1 MDAHETHRLAELQRL
16 AEACLA
22 TETPSAALAHEVA
35 ALALSLVGRRR
46 GAKAG
51 PPYRTKHES
60 PDPTAAM
67 LVALERCEAE
77 RDALRAELATLR
89 RKPGA

>member
-1 MDAHETHRLAELQRL
+1 VDAHETHRLAELQRL

-22 TETPSAALAHEVA
+22 TETPSAALAHELA
-35 ALALSLVGRRR
+35 ALALSLVGRRE

-51 PPYRTKHES
+51 APYRTRHEG
-60 PDPTAAM
+60 PDPAS

-77 RDALRAELATLR
+77 RDALRAEVVALR
-89 RKPGA
+89 KRPGT